1 MADPN
6 PSHFSEELE
15 TANEPLITEEDDNY
29 DEEDDTEDDYEEE
42 DDEEPRVSDE
52 EEEEDDEDD
61 GETWVSDEE
70 EEEEEDDEDDEDDE
84 EDFPVAVEPP
94 PRVPVSIGD
103 GERRRIDEGEESCLL
118 SGQWNRSEID
128 GLFCSICMDAWT
140 NKGDHHISCLPCG
153 HIYGLSCIKKW
164 LQRCRSPGKCPQCNQ
179 KCSLTDIRKLFASR
193 IVAVDEESQKRIRS
207 LEAKCASF
215 EKKGADWCK
224 KEAEWQ
230 KIEVDLRCK
239 FQNLEKRI
247 VFLEFLFGDK
257 LNTQSGS
264 AADAG
269 DCQGPSVSGPIVGS
283 EFSTEGSS
291 CMSKIQERFDD
302 IRNIFVA
309 HKAELEKV
317 RSQTQKILEKQEILN
332 TEASEIL
339 TLVRRHFSS
348 GSQIGP
354 SPDS

>member
-6 PSHFSEELE
+6 PSHFNEELE
-15 TANEPLITEEDDNY
+15 TANEPLIAEEDDNY
-29 DEEDDTEDDYEEE
+29 EEEDDTEDDYDEE

-61 GETWVSDEE
+61 
-70 EEEEEDDEDDEDDE
+70 EDDE
-84 EDFPVAVEPP
+84 EEFPLAVESP
-94 PRVPVSIGD
+94 PRVPDSGPVSIGD
-103 GERRRIDEGEESCLL
+103 GERRRVDEGEESCLL

-164 LQRCRSPGKCPQCNQ
+164 LQQCRSPGKCPQCNQ
-179 KCSLTDIRKLFASR
+179 KCSLTDVRKLFASR

-257 LNTQSGS
+257 LSMQSGS
-264 AADAG
+264 VAGAG

-283 EFSTEGSS
+283 KFSTEGSS
-291 CMSKIQERFDD
+291 CMSKIQCAEAMILDPGVASACNYERFDD

-348 GSQIGP
+348 GS
-354 SPDS
+354 SNLS